1 MIESP
6 GKGNGKPLWY
16 SCLENPMDR
25 GSWCATVY
33 EVTRVGHNLAT
44 KEREMIEGKQT
55 LEKYT
60 IKLNIRAVIKKR
72 T

>member
-1 MIESP
+1 
-6 GKGNGKPLWY
+6 
-16 SCLENPMDR
+16 MDR